1 MTQAVRMPIARGN
14 MRPLN
19 GHVFNK
25 PGVQYTEDFY
35 TYGIN
40 FGNLAFGSAAVQQ
53 SIVIQADSHF
63 EWIMSTWFALVAG
76 QVAPFQD
83 QIIAPLFVQI
93 SDGGSG
99 RQLQSAPIPLSSI
112 AGIGRD
118 PFYLPVPRIF
128 LSKSQI
134 TFNLLNE
141 DPAAGYNNIQLNLH
155 GRKIFESGSGSFPL

>member
-1 MTQAVRMPIARGN
+1 

-19 GHVFNK
+19 GHIFNK

-35 TYGIN
+35 IYGIN

-63 EWIMSTWFALVAG
+63 EWIQSTWFALVNGIA
-76 QVAPFQD
+76 APFSD
-83 QIIAPLFVQI
+83 AIIAPLFIQI

-112 AGIGRD
+112 AGLGRE
-118 PFYLPVPRIF
+118 PYYLPVPRIF

-134 TFNLLNE
+134 TLNIINR
-141 DPAAGYNNIQLNLH
+141 DPAATYNNVQINLH
-155 GRKIFESGSGSFPL
+155 GRKIFESGSGSFPM